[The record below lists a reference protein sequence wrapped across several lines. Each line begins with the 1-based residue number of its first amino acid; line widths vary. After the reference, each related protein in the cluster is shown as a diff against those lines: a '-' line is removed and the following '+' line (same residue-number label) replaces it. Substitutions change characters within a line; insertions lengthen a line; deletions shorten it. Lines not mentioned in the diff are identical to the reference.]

1 MLTAVKDFGNLSG
14 GRRMGLKPKIRVS
27 QRVCVNGS
35 TERNEI
41 QNTLHYNFSLY
52 DCYKM
57 KSYYAT

>member
-1 MLTAVKDFGNLSG
+1 
-14 GRRMGLKPKIRVS
+14 MGLKPKIRVS